1 MAEEKKIEQPELQLQ
16 QLLDSIMSEESTE
29 FVFRGKRH
37 SVGWLKK
44 GAVRKFTHI
53 TM

>member
-16 QLLDSIMSEESTE
+16 QLLDSIMSEEPTE
-29 FVFRGKRH
+29 FEFRGRRH

-44 GAVRKFTHI
+44 GAVR
-53 TM
+53 